1 MARWYC
7 VKENKQTECVQRSD
21 YKTAKNCKKL
31 TTRKSKRR
39 RVISNGVDEI
49 WSADPVFMDKLSK
62 RNKGFKY
69 TKIYIL
75 TVLDLFSKFAWT
87 IPLNHPSGFRIPF
100 ERSNF

>member
-1 MARWYC
+1 MLLIIYM
-7 VKENKQTECVQRSD
+7 NTD
-21 YKTAKNCKKL
+21 
-31 TTRKSKRR
+31 
-39 RVISNGVDEI
+39 GVDEI

-69 TKIYIL
+69 IL
-75 TVLDLFSKFAWT
+75 TVLDLFSKFVWT

>member
-7 VKENKQTECVQRSD
+7 VKAKKQTECLQPSG
-21 YKTAKNCKKL
+21 YKTAKNCKEL
-31 TTRKSKRR
+31 ITRKSKLR

-49 WSADPVFMDKLSK
+49 WSADLVFMDKLSK

-69 TKIYIL
+69 IL
-75 TVLDLFSKFAWT
+75 TVLDLSSKFAWT
-87 IPLNHPSGFRIPF
+87 IPLNHPSCFRIPF

>member
-7 VKENKQTECVQRSD
+7 VKAKKQTECVQRSG
-21 YKTAKNCKKL
+21 YKNAKNCKKL
-31 TTRKSKRR
+31 TTRKSKCR

-62 RNKGFKY
+62 RNKGFK
-69 TKIYIL
+69 YIL